1 METHNSIR
9 RGSSTDVQN
18 KVEYVQ
24 QTNLRDMKSKGLTLW
39 MVSVIVDQI
48 VGIPTKAINIPFGK

>member
-1 METHNSIR
+1 MHKNKNISRQGMETHNSIR

-24 QTNLRDMKSKGLTLW
+24 QTNLRDMKSKGLTL
-39 MVSVIVDQI
+39 
-48 VGIPTKAINIPFGK
+48 